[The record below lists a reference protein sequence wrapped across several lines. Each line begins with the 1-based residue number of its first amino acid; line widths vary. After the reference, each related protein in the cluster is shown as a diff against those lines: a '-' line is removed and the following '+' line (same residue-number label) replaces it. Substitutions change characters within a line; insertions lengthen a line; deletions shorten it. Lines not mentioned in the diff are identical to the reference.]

1 MGGRVRI
8 DGAYALFE
16 ITGWDRL
23 LSLKTRIKIPL
34 NHITKVTTE
43 EAEEITGFRLG
54 GTAFPYMVKEGR
66 NQWKSTGWQF
76 YLMRDPD
83 RCVSVYLKDEF
94 YKRIVFEVPDKD
106 ASLKLITLAIREK
119 VNTQF

>member
-1 MGGRVRI
+1 MGGVIRI

-23 LSLKTRIKIPL
+23 LLLKTRIKIPL
-34 NHITKVTTE
+34 KHIIKVN
-43 EAEEITGFRLG
+43 AEEEEQIAGLRIG
-54 GTAFPYMVKEGR
+54 GTALPYMVKEGR

-76 YLMRDPD
+76 YLMHDPD
-83 RCVSVYLKDEF
+83 RCLSVYLKDEF
-94 YKRIVFEVPDKD
+94 YKKIVFEVPDKD